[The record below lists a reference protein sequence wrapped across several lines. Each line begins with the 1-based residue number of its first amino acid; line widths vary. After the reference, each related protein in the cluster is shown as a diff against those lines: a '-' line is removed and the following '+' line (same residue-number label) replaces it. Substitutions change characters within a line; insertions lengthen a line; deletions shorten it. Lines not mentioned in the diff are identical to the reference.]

1 MAAAG
6 SDGRPGARL
15 LGELGDLDLEAFA
28 AEIERARSALPSR
41 VNADPQEVERGLARL
56 VLTVIELLRRLLE
69 QQAIRRIEA
78 GSLTDEQI
86 ERMGQTF
93 LKLEAKMSELRQTF
107 GLEAED
113 LNLDLGP
120 LGRLM

>member
-15 LGELGDLDLEAFA
+15 LGEPGDLDLEAFA

>member
-6 SDGRPGARL
+6 SDGRPGPRL
-15 LGELGDLDLEAFA
+15 LGEPGDLDLEAFA
-28 AEIERARSALPSR
+28 AELERARSALPPR

-78 GSLTDEQI
+78 SSLTDEQT

-93 LKLEAKMSELRQTF
+93 LKLEARMNELKRTF

-120 LGRLM
+120 LGNLM